1 MASKNGHEAER
12 VGAVLVVGGGIGGMQ
27 ASLDLAESGLKVY
40 MVEAA
45 DSIGGKMAQ
54 LDKTFPTNDCA
65 MCTISP
71 KLVECGRH
79 LNIEIL
85 TGATVEKL
93 EGEAGNFVA
102 TVRQK
107 PRYVDLSKCTGC
119 GECAL
124 HCPVK
129 LPDKFNMEMGERR
142 AIYKLYPQAVPNA
155 FAIEKKGRAPCKDA
169 CPVHQAAQGYLALVR
184 ERRYED
190 AFRSIKDRNPFP
202 GICGRICNHRCEDN
216 CNRAQ
221 ADQAVSI
228 AGLKR
233 FVADQYYSS
242 HHEPPARCQR
252 TREESVAVVGSGPA
266 GLTAAQDLVR
276 MGYGVTVFEALPV
289 AGGMMRVGIPSY
301 RLPRD
306 MVQREIDDI
315 VSLGVDL
322 RLNSRV
328 DSVDDLFAQGF
339 KAVFVAVGA
348 HGGRKLPIPNADHPD
363 VLLNTTFLRDV
374 ALGKTP
380 KLGKKVLV
388 IGGGNVAMDCA
399 RTARRLGQPEVH
411 LACLESREK
420 MPAHDYEIAD
430 AEEEGVVVHPARTF
444 KAIEVKD
451 GKIVGVRCEQV
462 NFRGFDKDGRLDMD
476 VLPNTEHVL
485 ECDTVLFAIGQGPEL
500 EPFKAAGLEVSRR
513 RTLVADPDTLAT
525 SRPGVFAGGDA
536 VTGTTFVVEAIAAG
550 HKAAV
555 SIDRYLRGLDPRV
568 EEEKPHVVKLTRE
581 EALQKL
587 EDGEAAR
594 VARHPIPKLPVEER
608 FAGDAFKE
616 VELGFT
622 EEMALAEANRCLS
635 CGVCSECL
643 ECVRACQANAV
654 IHDDVEKIRELEV
667 GAVVLAPGYQ
677 IYDAHLSQEYGFG
690 RFPNVVTSLQF
701 ERLLSASGP
710 TGGHV
715 VRPSDHQ
722 EPKRI
727 AFLQCVGSRDQRHDY
742 CSSVCCMYAAKEAM
756 LAKEH
761 VPDVDVRIFMMD
773 MRAFSKGYTAYYE
786 RATKM
791 YGVGFT
797 RCRISS
803 LKENPVNRN
812 LLIRYQNENGEIGTE
827 EFDLVVLSVG
837 METSPEAKR
846 LAQNLGIELNPL
858 GFCQVEAF
866 KPLETTR
873 EGVYVCGP
881 FAEPKDIPETVVE
894 ASGAAAK
901 AMALLSGARGTRV
914 LKKEYPPERDVSGE
928 DPRIG
933 VFVCH
938 CGSNIAGVVDVEGVV
953 QYAKTLPNVVHAE
966 RNLYTCSQDTQRN
979 IAAKIQELGLNRV
992 IVSSCTPRTHEP
1004 LFQETMREAGLNP
1017 YLFEMANIRDQ
1028 CSWVH
1033 SKQKDAATEKAKD
1046 LVRMAVARASLLET
1060 LHKQSLGITRR
1071 ALVVGGGVA
1080 GMTAALAIADQ
1091 GFEVALVEKKAEL
1104 GGNMRRLRFST
1115 LGRDPQAF
1123 LNSLITRV
1131 ETHEKIQVFKNAR
1144 VVRHSG
1150 FVGNFKSVVRVDRP
1164 GAGMERGPGGE
1175 ALSRLLTE
1183 IGVSDGEVEIEHGVI
1198 VIATGGQEYRG
1209 SEYLLGQD
1217 PRVVTQLD
1225 LEARLADSPRQFQ
1238 KLKKLAMIQCVG
1250 ASKEEYC
1257 SRVCCTQ
1264 ALKNAV
1270 TIKELNPAAE
1280 VYVLFKDMR
1289 TFGFKEQIYKEARE
1303 KGVLFV
1309 RYDDDNKPRVSSED
1323 GRLMVRVTDPILG
1336 EPLEITPDL
1345 LALSAAI
1352 APAES
1357 NVELGSLF
1365 KLALSME
1372 GFFLE
1377 AHVKLRPVDFPSEG
1391 VFLCG
1396 LAHYPKF
1403 LEESIAQA
1411 FAAASRAATVLTKDE
1426 LKVGGVVAH
1435 VEQEKCAACLTCVRV
1450 CPYHV
1455 PRINERG
1462 VAEIEVANCQGCGS
1476 CASECPAKAIQ
1487 LLHYRDAQI
1496 IAKTDA
1502 LMRETVGAL

>member
-1 MASKNGHEAER
+1 MANTNGNEAKR

-79 LNIEIL
+79 MNIEIL

-93 EGEAGNFVA
+93 KGEAGSFVA

-119 GECAL
+119 GECAA
-124 HCPVK
+124 HCPVT
-129 LPDKFNMEMGERR
+129 LPDSFNMGMGERR

-155 FAIEKKGRAPCKDA
+155 FAIDKKGRAPCKDA
-169 CPVHQAAQGYLALVR
+169 CPVSQSAQGYVALVR
-184 ERRYED
+184 EKRYED
-190 AFRSIKDRNPFP
+190 AFGVIKDRNPFP

-221 ADQAVSI
+221 ADEAVSV

-233 FVADQYYSS
+233 FVADQYYAAQ
-242 HHEPPARCQR
+242 HEPPAPVER
-252 TREESVAVVGSGPA
+252 TKEEKVAVVGSGPA

-276 MGYGVTVFEALPV
+276 MGYGVTIFEALPV

-301 RLPRD
+301 RLPREL
-306 MVQREIDDI
+306 VQREVDDI
-315 VSLGVDL
+315 VALGVDL

-328 DSVDDLFAQGF
+328 EDVGELLTEGFDSVFL
-339 KAVFVAVGA
+339 AVGA
-348 HGGRKLPIPNADHPD
+348 HGGRKLPIPGADHPD
-363 VLLNTTFLRDV
+363 VLLNTSFLRDS
-374 ALGKTP
+374 ALGNPP
-380 KLGKKVLV
+380 KLGRKVLV

-411 LACLESREK
+411 LSCLEFRDT

-430 AEEEGVVVHPARTF
+430 AEDEGVVLHPGRSF
-444 KAIEVKD
+444 KAIELQD
-451 GKIVGVRCEQV
+451 GKITGVRCDLVKSMSFE
-462 NFRGFDKDGRLDMD
+462 DGRLNLETQPDS
-476 VLPNTEHVL
+476 EHL
-485 ECDTVLFAIGQGPEL
+485 IECDTVIFAIGQGPEL
-500 EPFKAAGLEVSRR
+500 DAFKAAGLDLSRR
-513 RTLVADPDTLAT
+513 RTLAVDPDSLAT
-525 SRPGVFAGGDA
+525 NVAGVFAGGDA
-536 VTGTTFVVEAIAAG
+536 VSGTTFVVDAIAAG
-550 HKAAV
+550 HKAAL
-555 SIDRYLRGLDPRV
+555 SIDRYLRGLGPAPA
-568 EEEKPHVVKLTRE
+568 EEKPDVVKFTE
-581 EALQKL
+581 QEARQKIQ
-587 EDGEAAR
+587 DGEAAA
-594 VARHPIPKLPVEER
+594 VLRHHVPKLPVEER
-608 FAGDAFKE
+608 FAGDAFRE
-616 VELGFT
+616 VELGFA
-622 EEMALAEANRCLS
+622 EEVALSEASRCLS
-635 CGVCSECL
+635 CGVCSECM
-643 ECVRACQANAV
+643 ECVKACQAGAV
-654 IHDDVEKIRELEV
+654 IHDDKEKIRDIPV

-677 IYDAHLSQEYGFG
+677 PYDARLSQEFGLG

-722 EPKRI
+722 EPKKI
-727 AFLQCVGSRDQRHDY
+727 AFLQCVGSRDQNHQY

-761 VPDVDVRIFMMD
+761 VPDAEVNIFMMD

-791 YGVGFT
+791 YDVGFT
-797 RCRISS
+797 RCRVSS
-803 LKENPVNRN
+803 LKENPANRS
-812 LLIRYQNENGEIGTE
+812 LQVRYHGDDGDMRIDEY
-827 EFDLVVLSVG
+827 DLVVLSVG
-837 METSPEAKR
+837 METSPEARR
-846 LAQNLGIELNPL
+846 LAGNVGIELNQS
-858 GFCQVEAF
+858 GFCQVEPF
-866 KPLETTR
+866 RPLETTR
-873 EGVYVCGP
+873 PGVYVCGP
-881 FAEPKDIPETVVE
+881 FAEPKDIPETVME

-901 AMALLSGARGTRV
+901 AMALLSSVRGTEVR
-914 LKKEYPPERDVSGE
+914 KKEYPLERDVAGQ
-928 DPRIG
+928 DPRVG

-953 QYAKTLPNVVHAE
+953 QYAKDLPNVVHAE
-966 RNLYTCSQDTQRN
+966 RNLYTCSEDTQRN
-979 IAAKIQELGLNRV
+979 IAAKIQEHGLNRV

-1033 SKQKDAATEKAKD
+1033 RNVKDAASEKAKD
-1046 LVRMAVARASLLET
+1046 LVRMAVGRASLLEP
-1060 LHKQSLGITRR
+1060 LHKQALGVTGR

-1080 GMTAALAIADQ
+1080 GMTAALAVAEQ
-1091 GFEVALVEKKAEL
+1091 GFDVALVEKKPEL
-1104 GGNMRRLRFST
+1104 GGNMRRLRYST
-1115 LGRDPQAF
+1115 LGPDPQSF
-1123 LNSLITRV
+1123 LNSLIAKV
-1131 ETHEKIQVFKNAR
+1131 ESHDRIQLFLDSQ

-1150 FVGNFKSVVRVDRP
+1150 FVGNFKSVIK
-1164 GAGMERGPGGE
+1164 ANSQGPGGNGD
-1175 ALSRLLTE
+1175 ASLTRLLAE
-1183 IGVSDGEVEIEHGVI
+1183 IGVPDGETEVEHGVTI
-1198 VIATGGQEYRG
+1198 IATGAQEHRG
-1209 SEYLLGQD
+1209 GDYMLGED
-1217 PRVVTQLD
+1217 PRVLTQLD
-1225 LEARLADSPRQFQ
+1225 LEAKLAENPSEIQRVKQ
-1238 KLKKLAMIQCVG
+1238 LAMIQCVG
-1250 ASKEEYC
+1250 AQNEEYC

-1264 ALKNAV
+1264 ALKNALTV
-1270 TIKELNPAAE
+1270 KQLNPSAQ
-1280 VYVLFKDMR
+1280 VSVFFKDMR
-1289 TFGFKEQIYKEARE
+1289 TFGFKEQIYKDARE
-1303 KGVLFV
+1303 KGILFV
-1309 RYDDDNKPRVSSED
+1309 RYDDDSKPQVAAEN
-1323 GRLMVRVTDPILG
+1323 GRLVLRAVDPILG
-1336 EPLEITPDL
+1336 EPMEISPDL
-1345 LALSAAI
+1345 LTLSTAI
-1352 APAES
+1352 APGES
-1357 NVELGSLF
+1357 NDSIGSLF

-1403 LEESIAQA
+1403 VGESIAQA
-1411 FAAASRAATVLTKDE
+1411 YAAAARAATVLTKDE
-1426 LKVGGVVAH
+1426 LKVGGVVSH
-1435 VEQEKCAACLTCVRV
+1435 VDESKCAACLTCVRV
-1450 CPYHV
+1450 CPYNV

-1487 LLHYRDAQI
+1487 LLHYKDAQI

-1502 LMRETVGAL
+1502 LMRELVGVE